1 MTNED
6 RVRNFIRTDL
16 GAGASVELSDDY
28 PLIENAVI
36 DSLGIFEM
44 VRFIESE
51 FDVEV
56 DDEDLLLDNFAT
68 IADIARLVDAKQ
80 AQQAT

>member
-1 MTNED
+1 MTTED
-6 RVRNFIRTDL
+6 KIRQFISNDL
-16 GAGASVELSDDY
+16 KSDTPADTITDDY
-28 PLIENAVI
+28 PLIENSVI

-51 FDVEV
+51 FGVEV

-68 IADIARLVDAKQ
+68 IADITRLVADKQ
-80 AQQAT
+80 A